1 MEVTVLIPNYNG
13 LKFLYDCIDCLKK
26 QSTKD
31 FRILVVD
38 NASSDKSVEWLKENN
53 IDTLV
58 LDKNYGFAGGV
69 NAGIKEVDTAY
80 TILLNN
86 DTKADI
92 YYVENLLKSI
102 KAGKKIFSVSPLM
115 IQAQDNSLVDDA
127 GDGLCIIGFAY
138 QIGVGETVKRYNK
151 KKKVFAACAGAAIY
165 DTALLKEFGAFDE
178 AHFAYLEDVDL
189 GYRARLYG
197 YDNLYEP
204 SARVIHIGSAT
215 SGSKY
220 NDFKV
225 KLAARNNI
233 YLHYKNQPLPQ
244 LIINALPIAIGMF
257 IKLLFFAKKGFAKA
271 YTEGIKEGFASYK
284 RCKRVDFKKVKLS
297 TLIIIEFE
305 LIINM
310 FKFVL
315 HFIKRRIDRL
325 R

>member
-102 KAGKKIFSVSPLM
+102 KAGKKTFSVSPLM

-138 QIGVGETVKRYNK
+138 QIGGGETVKRYNK

-244 LIINALPIAIGMF
+244 LIINALPIALGMF
-257 IKLLFFAKKGFAKA
+257 IKLLFFAKKCFAKA
-271 YTEGIKEGFASYK
+271 YTE
-284 RCKRVDFKKVKLS
+284 
-297 TLIIIEFE
+297 
-305 LIINM
+305 
-310 FKFVL
+310 
-315 HFIKRRIDRL
+315 
-325 R
+325 